1 MSTNT
6 GKKRGRPSIGLN
18 WPTESTFTVKDI
30 TDGQGTVKSG
40 QAGTSLTGA
49 AVRLKIRQALSTGEL
64 ERAGKEKGKMGRPRW
79 IFKKP
84 SKCESKLP

>member
-1 MSTNT
+1 MKTNT
-6 GKKRGRPSIGLN
+6 GKKRGRPSIGLS

-30 TDGQGTVKSG
+30 TDGQSVEGRTG
-40 QAGTSLTGA
+40 PSLTGA

-84 SKCESKLP
+84 SKCESNL